1 MNRPIRPKERE
12 TIIQS
17 LKSGVVPRTGL
28 QHIQVGRSEE
38 LKSFVKDVDTI
49 AEGGTSFRFVI
60 GEYGS
65 GKTFF
70 LSLVRTIALE
80 KGLVT
85 MHADL
90 SPIKRFHGSD
100 GQPRLLLSEMVE
112 NLSTR
117 TKPDGNALQNILER
131 FISNAREEAKANGSN
146 PYDLISE
153 KLNELNDYTGG
164 YNFVS
169 VIKKYLEG
177 YESGNQFLMNSA
189 LKWLKAGYTTKTDTL
204 RDLGIR
210 EFISDS
216 SFYNTLKLYSVL
228 VRKAGYKG
236 LLICVDEMV
245 NLYKIPNSLSRKAN
259 YEEILSML
267 NNTLQGSFSNIGFI
281 MGGTPEFLTDN
292 IRGLYSYEAL
302 KSRLSENSFSKQL
315 GVTDYNSVVLRLAS
329 LTKEELYLL
338 LTNLRHVFASGNE
351 EKYLVPDEAL
361 LAFLHHCSNKIGES
375 YFRTPRTTIKSFLDL
390 LSILEQ
396 YPNYKWSDMISS
408 MEVQK
413 DVEPSQVSNMVV
425 PSLMDTTLE
434 VPHVRNVAGT
444 APQKSSADDA
454 FANFSL

>member
-216 SFYNTLKLYSVL
+216 SFYSTLKLYSVL

-245 NLYKIPNSLSRKAN
+245 NLYKIPNSISRKAN

>member
-1 MNRPIRPKERE
+1 MSRPIKAKERE

-17 LKSGVVPRTGL
+17 LKSGVVPRAGL

-38 LKSFVKDVDTI
+38 LKSFINDIDTI

-70 LSLVRTIALE
+70 MSLIRSIALE

-90 SPIKRFHGSD
+90 SPTKRLHGSD
-100 GQPRLLLSEMVE
+100 GQPRMLLSEMVC
-112 NLSTR
+112 NMATR

-131 FISNAREEAKANGSN
+131 FISGAKEEASASGRDV
-146 PYDLISE
+146 YEVISE
-153 KLNELNDYTGG
+153 KLSELNDYTGG
-164 YNFVS
+164 YNFIS

-177 YESGNQFLMNSA
+177 YETGNEQLMIDA
-189 LKWLKAGYTTKTDTL
+189 LKWLRAGYTTKTDSL

-210 EFISDS
+210 EFISDA

-236 LLICVDEMV
+236 LMICMDEMV
-245 NLYKIPNSLSRKAN
+245 NLYKIPNSVSRKAN

-267 NNTLQGSFSNIGFI
+267 NNTLQGTFSNIGFV

-292 IRGLYSYEAL
+292 LRGLYSYEAL
-302 KSRLSENSFSKQL
+302 KSRLCENSFSKQL
-315 GVTDYNSVVLRLAS
+315 GLTDYNSVVLRLS
-329 LTKEELYLL
+329 NLTKEELYLL
-338 LTNLRHVFASGNE
+338 LVNLRHVFAGGDES
-351 EKYLVPDEAL
+351 KYLLPDEAL
-361 LAFLHHCSNKIGES
+361 LAFLHHCADKIGES

-390 LSILEQ
+390 LSVLEQ
-396 YPNYKWSDMISS
+396 YPNYKWNDIIESVV
-408 MEVQK
+408 VQR
-413 DVEPSQVSNMVV
+413 DVEPSQVETILQANSTQSSSNDDEF
-425 PSLMDTTLE
+425 STFTL
-434 VPHVRNVAGT
+434 
-444 APQKSSADDA
+444 
-454 FANFSL
+454 

>member
-1 MNRPIRPKERE
+1 MSRPIKPKERE

-17 LKSGVVPRTGL
+17 LKSGVVPRAGL

-38 LKSFVKDVDTI
+38 LKSFINDINTI

-70 LSLVRTIALE
+70 MSLIRSIALE

-90 SPIKRFHGSD
+90 SPTKRLHGSD
-100 GQPRLLLSEMVE
+100 GQPRMLLSEMVG
-112 NLSTR
+112 NMATR

-131 FISNAREEAKANGSN
+131 FISGAREEAAASGRDA
-146 PYDLISE
+146 YEVISE

-164 YNFVS
+164 YNFIS

-177 YESGNQFLMNSA
+177 YETGNEQLMNDS
-189 LKWLKAGYTTKTDTL
+189 LKWLRAGYTTKTDSL

-210 EFISDS
+210 EFISDA

-236 LLICVDEMV
+236 LMICMDEMV
-245 NLYKIPNSLSRKAN
+245 NLYKIPNSVSRKAN

-267 NNTLQGSFSNIGFI
+267 NNTLQGTFSNIGFV

-292 IRGLYSYEAL
+292 VRGLYSYEAL
-302 KSRLSENSFSKQL
+302 KSRLCENSFSKQL
-315 GVTDYNSVVLRLAS
+315 GVTDYNSVVLRLS
-329 LTKEELYLL
+329 NLTKEELYLL
-338 LTNLRHVFASGNE
+338 LVNLRHVFAGGNE
-351 EKYLVPDEAL
+351 EKYLLPDEAL
-361 LAFLHHCSNKIGES
+361 LAFLHHCANKIGES

-390 LSILEQ
+390 LSVLEQ
-396 YPNYKWSDMISS
+396 YPNYKWNDIIESVV
-408 MEVQK
+408 VQR
-413 DVEPSQVSNMVV
+413 DVEPSQVETILQTNSTQSSSNDDEF
-425 PSLMDTTLE
+425 STFTL
-434 VPHVRNVAGT
+434 
-444 APQKSSADDA
+444 
-454 FANFSL
+454 

>member
-1 MNRPIRPKERE
+1 MNRPIKSKERE

-17 LKSGVVPRTGL
+17 LKSGVVPRAGL
-28 QHIQVGRSEE
+28 HHIQVGRHEE
-38 LKSFVKDVDTI
+38 LKSFIKDVDTI
-49 AEGGTSFRFVI
+49 AEGGTAFRFVI

-70 LSLVRTIALE
+70 LSLVRSIALE

-90 SPIKRFHGSD
+90 SPTKRLHGSD
-100 GQPRLLLSEMVE
+100 GQPRMLLSEMVN

-131 FISNAREEAKANGSN
+131 FVSNAKEEACSKGMNV
-146 PYDLISE
+146 YDIISE
-153 KLNELNDYTGG
+153 KLSELNDYTGG
-164 YNFVS
+164 YNFIT

-177 YESGNQFLMNSA
+177 YESGDHNLMNSA
-189 LKWLKAGYTTKTDTL
+189 LKWLKAGYTTKTDAY
-204 RDLGIR
+204 RDLDIR
-210 EFISDS
+210 EYISDG

-236 LLICVDEMV
+236 LLVCMDEMV
-245 NLYKIPNSLSRKAN
+245 NLYKIPNSVSRKAN
-259 YEEILSML
+259 YEEILNML
-267 NNTLQGSFSNIGFI
+267 NNTLQGTFPNIGFVL
-281 MGGTPEFLTDN
+281 GGTPEFLTDN

-315 GVTDYNSVVLRLAS
+315 GVTDYNSIVLRLTN

-338 LTNLRHVFASGNE
+338 LTNLRHVFASGKE
-351 EKYLVPDEAL
+351 ENYLIPDEGL
-361 LAFLHHCSNKIGES
+361 MAFLAHCANKIGES

-390 LSILEQ
+390 LSVLEQ
-396 YPNYKWSDMISS
+396 YPDYKWSDIIASVD
-408 MEVQK
+408 VQK
-413 DVEPSQVSNMVV
+413 DVEASQVKDILKTNAAGQ
-425 PSLMDTTLE
+425 TTGSDNDE
-434 VPHVRNVAGT
+434 
-444 APQKSSADDA
+444 

>member
-1 MNRPIRPKERE
+1 MNRPIKAKERE

-17 LKSGVVPRTGL
+17 LKSGVVPRAGL
-28 QHIQVGRSEE
+28 QYIQVGRSEE
-38 LKSFVKDVDTI
+38 LKSFINDVNTI

-70 LSLVRTIALE
+70 MSLIRSIALE

-90 SPIKRFHGSD
+90 SPTKRLHGSD
-100 GQPRLLLSEMVE
+100 GQPRMLLSEMVS
-112 NLSTR
+112 NLATR

-131 FISNAREEAKANGSN
+131 FISSAKDEAKATGRDT
-146 PYDLISE
+146 YELISE

-164 YNFVS
+164 YNFIS

-177 YESGNQFLMNSA
+177 YETGNEQLMNDS
-189 LKWLKAGYTTKTDTL
+189 LKWLKAEYTTKTDSL

-236 LLICVDEMV
+236 LLICMDEMV
-245 NLYKIPNSLSRKAN
+245 NLYKIPNSVSRKAN

-267 NNTLQGSFSNIGFI
+267 NNTLQGTFSNIGFI

-302 KSRLSENSFSKQL
+302 KSRLCENSFSKQL
-315 GVTDYNSVVLRLAS
+315 GVTDYNSVVLRLPN

-338 LTNLRHVFASGNE
+338 LVNLRHVFAGGNE
-351 EKYLVPDEAL
+351 EQYLVPDEAL
-361 LAFLHHCSNKIGES
+361 IAFLHHCANKIGES

-390 LSILEQ
+390 LSVLEQ
-396 YPNYKWSDMISS
+396 YPNYKWSDIIASVD
-408 MEVQK
+408 VQQ
-413 DVEPSQVSNMVV
+413 DVEPSQVKIILSNQTT
-425 PSLMDTTLE
+425 PS
-434 VPHVRNVAGT
+434 
-444 APQKSSADDA
+444 SSNDDDS
-454 FANFSL
+454 FSSFKL

>member
-1 MNRPIRPKERE
+1 MNRPIKAKERE

-17 LKSGVVPRTGL
+17 LKSGVVPRAGL

-38 LKSFVKDVDTI
+38 LKSFINDVNNI

-70 LSLVRTIALE
+70 MSLIRSIALE

-90 SPIKRFHGSD
+90 SPTKRLHGSD
-100 GQPRLLLSEMVE
+100 GQPRMLLSEMVS
-112 NLSTR
+112 NLATR

-131 FISNAREEAKANGSN
+131 FISSTKEEAKITGRDA
-146 PYDLISE
+146 YDLISE

-164 YNFVS
+164 YNFIS
-169 VIKKYLEG
+169 VVKKYLEG
-177 YESGNQFLMNSA
+177 YEAGNEQLMNDS
-189 LKWLKAGYTTKTDTL
+189 LKWLKAEYTTKTDSL

-236 LLICVDEMV
+236 LLICMDEMV
-245 NLYKIPNSLSRKAN
+245 NLYKIPNSVSRKAN

-267 NNTLQGSFSNIGFI
+267 NNTLQGTFSNIGFI

-302 KSRLSENSFSKQL
+302 KSRLCENTFSKQL
-315 GVTDYNSVVLRLAS
+315 GVTDYNSVVLRLSS

-338 LTNLRHVFASGNE
+338 LVNLRHVFAGGNE
-351 EKYLVPDEAL
+351 EKYLVPDDAL
-361 LAFLHHCSNKIGES
+361 LAFLHHCANKIGES

-390 LSILEQ
+390 LSVLEQ
-396 YPNYKWSDMISS
+396 YPNYKWSDIIASVD
-408 MEVQK
+408 VQQ
-413 DVEPSQVSNMVV
+413 DIEPSQVMSILSNKTT
-425 PSLMDTTLE
+425 PSDSNDE
-434 VPHVRNVAGT
+434 DGF
-444 APQKSSADDA
+444 SS
-454 FANFSL
+454 FKL

>member
-1 MNRPIRPKERE
+1 MNRPIKAKERE

-17 LKSGVVPRTGL
+17 LKSGVVPRAGL
-28 QHIQVGRSEE
+28 QYVQVGRSEE
-38 LKSFVKDVDTI
+38 LKSFINDVDTI

-70 LSLVRTIALE
+70 MSLIRSIALE

-90 SPIKRFHGSD
+90 SPTKRLHGSD
-100 GQPRLLLSEMVE
+100 GQPRMLLSEMVS
-112 NLSTR
+112 NLATR

-131 FISNAREEAKANGSN
+131 FISSAKDEAKATGRDT
-146 PYDLISE
+146 YELISE
-153 KLNELNDYTGG
+153 KLNELNDHTGG
-164 YNFVS
+164 YNFIS
-169 VIKKYLEG
+169 VVKKYLEG
-177 YESGNQFLMNSA
+177 YETGNEQLMNNC
-189 LKWLKAGYTTKTDTL
+189 LKWLRAEYTTKTDSL

-236 LLICVDEMV
+236 LLICMDEMV
-245 NLYKIPNSLSRKAN
+245 NLYKIPNSVSRKAN

-267 NNTLQGSFSNIGFI
+267 NNTLQGTFSNIGFI

-302 KSRLSENSFSKQL
+302 KSRLCENTFSKQL
-315 GVTDYNSVVLRLAS
+315 GVTDYNSVVLRLS
-329 LTKEELYLL
+329 NLTKEELYLL
-338 LTNLRHVFASGNE
+338 LVNLRHVFASGNE

-361 LAFLHHCSNKIGES
+361 LAFLHHCANKIGES

-390 LSILEQ
+390 LSVLEQ
-396 YPNYKWSDMISS
+396 YPNYKWSDIIASVD
-408 MEVQK
+408 VQQ
-413 DVEPSQVSNMVV
+413 DVEPSQVKGILSNQTT
-425 PSLMDTTLE
+425 PS
-434 VPHVRNVAGT
+434 
-444 APQKSSADDA
+444 SSNDDDS
-454 FANFSL
+454 FSSFKL

>member
-1 MNRPIRPKERE
+1 MSRPIKAKERE

-17 LKSGVVPRTGL
+17 LKSGVVPRVGL

-38 LKSFVKDVDTI
+38 LKSFIKDIDTI
-49 AEGGTSFRFVI
+49 SEGGTSFRFVI

-65 GKTFF
+65 GKTFL
-70 LSLVRTIALE
+70 LSLVRSIALE

-90 SPIKRFHGSD
+90 SPTKRLHGSD
-100 GQPRLLLSEMVE
+100 GQPRLLLADMIG

-117 TKPDGNALQNILER
+117 TKQDGNALQNIIER
-131 FISNAREEAKANGSN
+131 FISNAKEEASSTGKNT
-146 PYDLISE
+146 YEIISE

-164 YNFVS
+164 YNFIT
-169 VIKKYLEG
+169 VIKKYLEA
-177 YESGNQFLMNSA
+177 YESGNYDLMNNV
-189 LKWLKAGYTTKTDTL
+189 LKWLKAGYTTKTETFK
-204 RDLGIR
+204 DLGIR
-210 EFISDS
+210 EFISDA

-236 LLICVDEMV
+236 LLICMDEMV
-245 NLYKIPNSLSRKAN
+245 NLYKIPNSVSRKAN

-281 MGGTPEFLTDN
+281 MCGTPEFLTDN

-302 KSRLSENSFSKQL
+302 RSRLSENSFSKQL

-338 LTNLRHVFASGNE
+338 LTNLRHVFAGGNE
-351 EKYLVPDEAL
+351 ANYLVPDDAL
-361 LAFLHHCSNKIGES
+361 ISFLNHCANKIGES

-396 YPNYKWSDMISS
+396 YPNYKWSDLIESVD
-408 MEVQK
+408 VQP
-413 DVEPSQVSNMVV
+413 DIEPSQVETI
-425 PSLMDTTLE
+425 LEKKTTKIAS
-434 VPHVRNVAGT
+434 PN
-444 APQKSSADDA
+444 DDDC
-454 FANFSL
+454 FTSFKL